1 MSNNAYGESFQQLN
15 PSEVRYSQNTIGE
28 NIYPNIPVIKH
39 PHTLPL
45 NVILLPDN
53 LGYLSYDNRRLYS
66 ARKSGVIMISD
77 MKIDVVV
84 HSPTD
89 FPELDNPE
97 TTDIAW
103 SSDDGI
109 FILSLQS
116 ITWFGSISM
125 RCVKQAPRF
134 PLTGSHENPVC
145 QQSTPRLPDQFIMKQ
160 NKLENVTNIAM
171 DDWHV
176 KLSEQQMVMV
186 KIKQGFN
193 VYHSREDLP
202 TLITRFQDHFKPMT
216 LTFYNNAIFKSRVM
230 GGGSDDNSN
239 NCDFEDD
246 ESCVLMGEF
255 DDMLEY
261 AWIEQQLDG
270 KFQL

>member
-1 MSNNAYGESFQQLN
+1 
-15 PSEVRYSQNTIGE
+15 
-28 NIYPNIPVIKH
+28 
-39 PHTLPL
+39 
-45 NVILLPDN
+45 
-53 LGYLSYDNRRLYS
+53 
-66 ARKSGVIMISD
+66 
-77 MKIDVVV
+77 
-84 HSPTD
+84 
-89 FPELDNPE
+89 
-97 TTDIAW
+97 
-103 SSDDGI
+103 
-109 FILSLQS
+109 
-116 ITWFGSISM
+116 
-125 RCVKQAPRF
+125 
-134 PLTGSHENPVC
+134 
-145 QQSTPRLPDQFIMKQ
+145 MKQ